1 MQIIPLLMSAMKTS
15 DRSESIFFIARSIC
29 SIAGLKD
36 LCRVLKIIYSV
47 LHGRLS
53 VLPANTGYDRL

>member
-1 MQIIPLLMSAMKTS
+1 MSAMKTS
-15 DRSESIFFIARSIC
+15 DRSERIFFIARSIC

-36 LCRVLKIIYSV
+36 LCRVLKIIFSV